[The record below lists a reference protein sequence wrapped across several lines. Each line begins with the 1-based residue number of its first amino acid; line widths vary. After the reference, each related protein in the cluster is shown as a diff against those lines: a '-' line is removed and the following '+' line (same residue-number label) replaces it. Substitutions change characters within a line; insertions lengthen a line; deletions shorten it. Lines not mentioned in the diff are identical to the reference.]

1 MIIKKLK
8 SIIARWA
15 HDDEN
20 KRLREK
26 LRMYKGYLRAANKGA
41 ECNARVA
48 QLSAARNSDLCDRVV
63 ELYGK
68 LSEQKGP
75 SMREIAAKTAPYS
88 GHVPCPKCGKTHW
101 MYAKCADS
109 EPV

>member
-1 MIIKKLK
+1 MVC
-8 SIIARWA
+8 RWA

-41 ECNARVA
+41 ECNNRVA
-48 QLSAARNSDLCDRVV
+48 QLSAARNSDLRDRVR
-63 ELYGK
+63 ELYSK

-75 SMREIAAKTAPYS
+75 SMREIAAKNASYS
-88 GHVPCPKCGKTHW
+88 SHVLCPKCGKTHW

-109 EPV
+109 ENV